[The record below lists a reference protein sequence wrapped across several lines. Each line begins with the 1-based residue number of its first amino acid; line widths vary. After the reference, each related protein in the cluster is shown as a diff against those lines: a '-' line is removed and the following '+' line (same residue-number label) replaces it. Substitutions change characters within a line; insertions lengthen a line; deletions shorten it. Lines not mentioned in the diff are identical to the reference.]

1 VPFAFQLRPP
11 VFRASPV
18 VVEAAAVVVLRSKPG
33 AGPGL
38 RVVLGGAL
46 GPRAEFHVPLAF

>member
-1 VPFAFQLRPP
+1 MPFAFQLRPP